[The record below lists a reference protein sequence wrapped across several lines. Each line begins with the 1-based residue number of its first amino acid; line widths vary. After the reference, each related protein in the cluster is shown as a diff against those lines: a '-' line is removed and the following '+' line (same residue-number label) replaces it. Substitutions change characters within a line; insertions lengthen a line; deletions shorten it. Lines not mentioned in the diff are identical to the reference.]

1 MASLPG
7 ADSGHYPEDLELT
20 LLQVVHRHGERTPV
34 RKRLT
39 QLFPAVWNMCD
50 ANAHMFATI
59 LSLDPK
65 AAKQFVPLQRLVD
78 EERLDQKPHL
88 HKPGACDYGQLTNVG
103 RQSMASLGSR
113 LREIY
118 INRLKFL
125 PDVFDENTVTIRST
139 SYQRTQESVQQL
151 VAGGLY
157 PIEKRHDDFVLKIS
171 TRDPVTDNMYPNRNC
186 SRLSQLNKESRE
198 EVHEIYKEKFKSLS
212 EKLKKYADSVS
223 LYSHPSAN
231 GIMDTLVAAK
241 AHGFDLPPD
250 IDEGV
255 MRDLEDVVILDFFHT
270 AMKSHEGRRLGIGR
284 LVGDIRDRMVEKTA
298 GVNDRKLHIYS
309 GHDTTVGPLLI
320 SLGVFDKRWP
330 PFSSSIIFELFKEK
344 GTNLSW
350 TSRIFGQK
358 EQPHYVRVRYNDK
371 ILELP
376 GCHAIEDH
384 HSSGDKSLCTFE
396 AFKKIVK
403 DQVPENWNEECIKK
417 QSN

>member
-1 MASLPG
+1 NMASLPG

-20 LLQVVHRHGERTPV
+20 LLQVAHRHGERTPV

-39 QLFPAVWNMCD
+39 QLFPAVWNMCVT
-50 ANAHMFATI
+50 NAHMSATI

-65 AAKQFVPLQRLVD
+65 SAKQFVPLQVD
-78 EERLDQKPHL
+78 EQRLGQKPHL
-88 HKPGACDYGQLTNVG
+88 HEPGACYYGQLTNVG

-139 SYQRTQESVQQL
+139 NYQRTQESVQQL
-151 VAGGLY
+151 VASGLY
-157 PIEKRHDDFVLKIS
+157 PIEKRHDDFALKIS
-171 TRDPVTDNMYPNRNC
+171 TSDRVTDNLFPNRNC
-186 SRLSQLNKESRE
+186 YRLRQLDKESKK
-198 EVHEIYKEKFKSLS
+198 EVNEIYKDKFKSLS
-212 EKLKKYADSVS
+212 ERLKKYVNSVS
-223 LYSHPSAN
+223 LDSHPSAN

-241 AHGFDLPPD
+241 AHGYDLPPD

-255 MRDLEDVVILDFFHT
+255 MRDLEDIVILDFFYA
-270 AMKSHEGRRLGIGR
+270 AMKSHECRRLGIGR
-284 LVGDIRDRMVEKTA
+284 LVGDIRDRMVEKAA

-309 GHDTTVGPLLI
+309 GHDTTVGTLLI

-344 GTNLSW
+344 GTNSSW

-376 GCHAIEDH
+376 GCQATGDH
-384 HSSGDKSLCTFE
+384 HSNGDKSLCTLD

-403 DQVPENWNEECIKK
+403 DQVPENWNEECQYKT
-417 QSN
+417 